1 MSKHARLL
9 TGPIN
14 SQLILMTI
22 PMAIGIAA
30 IMVFQLVDSLYIGQ
44 LGTKELAAI
53 SFTFP
58 VTFTIL
64 NLSVGLGIG
73 AASVISRKI
82 GEGHTQKV
90 KRIATDSLFLSV
102 AIVTIVSV
110 LGLSTIPFLFRL
122 LGAPDDVLPLISDY
136 MIYWYA
142 GIGLL
147 VIPMTGNS
155 ILRATG
161 NMLTP
166 SIVMLISGGINAIL
180 DPFLI
185 FGWGPFPELG
195 MKGAAIAS
203 VISWLICCILS
214 IFILLFKEKL
224 IDLSFPSL
232 TELKR
237 SWADVLYVGIPAALT
252 NMLTPITTGF
262 ITSLIASYGM
272 ISVAGFGAAGRVEPI
287 IFVFVLGLST
297 ALPSFIGQ
305 NWGAGQLT
313 RVKKSLFFSLKVT
326 VTLQL
331 LIYVIIFFIS
341 PWISLAFSKD
351 PLVRQ
356 EIITMLRII
365 PLGYIGQ
372 GVSIILGSTFNA
384 VNKPLWATSLAIM
397 RNLIFVIG
405 LSWIGSYIYGI
416 KGIYSGIVLANS
428 LMGIGVYLW
437 ARRWIKSLE
446 NDVNEIT

>member
-14 SQLILMTI
+14 SQLIKMTI
-22 PMAIGIAA
+22 PMAMGIAA
-30 IMVFQLVDSLYIGQ
+30 VMVFQLVDSLYIGH
-44 LGTKELAAI
+44 LGTQELAAI

-82 GEGHTQKV
+82 GEGNIKNV
-90 KRIATDSLFLSV
+90 KRIASDSLILSF
-102 AIVTIVSV
+102 TIVSTV
-110 LGLSTIPFLFRL
+110 SILGLLTIPILFRL
-122 LGAPDDVLPLISDY
+122 LGAPDALLPLITEY
-136 MIYWYA
+136 MLYWYA

-166 SIVMLISGGINAIL
+166 SIIMLISGGINAVL

-185 FGWGPFPELG
+185 FGWGPFPQLG
-195 MKGAAIAS
+195 IKGAAIAS
-203 VISWLICCILS
+203 VISWLVCCILS
-214 IFILLFKEKL
+214 FCILIFKDKL
-224 IDLSFPSL
+224 IELSLPSL
-232 TELKR
+232 TQLKN
-237 SWADVLYVGIPAALT
+237 SWSDILYVGIPAALT

-262 ITSLIASYGM
+262 ITSLIAGYGM
-272 ISVAGFGAAGRVEPI
+272 VTVAGFGAAGRVEPI

-305 NWGAGQLT
+305 NWGAGQLE
-313 RVKKSLFFSLKVT
+313 RVKHSLFFSLKVT
-326 VTLQL
+326 VCLQL
-331 LIYVIIFFIS
+331 LVYAIIFFIS
-341 PWISLAFSKD
+341 PWVSLAFSKD
-351 PLVRQ
+351 PLVRA

-384 VNKPLWATSLAIM
+384 VNKPLWATSLAIL
-397 RNLIFVIG
+397 RNLVFVVG
-405 LSWIGSYIYGI
+405 LSWIGSFLYGV
-416 KGIYSGIVLANS
+416 KGIYIGIVLANS
-428 LMGIGVYLW
+428 IMGIGVYLW
-437 ARRWIKSLE
+437 ASRWVKNLE
-446 NDVNEIT
+446 SN